1 VAMHRIPEHLAPY
14 PIGWKAKI
22 GLLVPSHDSGYGS
35 YETRTMSPDGVVT
48 LEQRVPGRN
57 VVQSELRSMFENA
70 VDAAATLNH
79 AGPDVIDFIPTAPC
93 FVAGVAEEAAL
104 IAAITERTGVQA
116 TAGGKSV
123 AEALR
128 FVGASR
134 IVMYTPYLE
143 DIQELTNRYFDEQ
156 GIDVL
161 GSRNLRFENPEDI
174 NRVSPHEILAD
185 IVKLRRS
192 YPEAD
197 GVFVV
202 GGCFRTLEITD
213 QLERMIGI
221 PVVGTQQA
229 NMFNCLRMCGV
240 GDPFEGFGRLLAT
253 PRLTGEHAPPAGMA
267 EPSLSA

>member
-1 VAMHRIPEHLAPY
+1 MHTIPAQLAPY

-35 YETRTMSPDGVVT
+35 YETRVMSPDGVVT
-48 LEQRVPGRN
+48 LEQRVPGRT
-57 VVQSELRSMFENA
+57 VVQSELRTMFDSA

-79 AGPDVIDFIPTAPC
+79 AGPDIIDFIPTAPC

-104 IAAITERTGVQA
+104 IAAISERTGVQA
-116 TAGGKSV
+116 TAGGRSV

-128 FVGASR
+128 FVGASK
-134 IVMYTPYLE
+134 IVMYTPYLK
-143 DIQELTNRYFDEQ
+143 DIQELTNRYFDDQ
-156 GIDVL
+156 GFEVL
-161 GSRNLRFENPEDI
+161 GSKNLRFENAEDI

-185 IVKLRRS
+185 IVKLRRAF
-192 YPEAD
+192 PEAE

-240 GDPFEGFGRLLAT
+240 GDRFEGFGRLLGAT
-253 PRLTGEHAPPAGMA
+253 RLSGAYAAEAGAVEALGPA
-267 EPSLSA
+267 

>member
-1 VAMHRIPEHLAPY
+1 MHRIPEQLAPY

-35 YETRTMSPDGVVT
+35 YETRVMSPDGVVT
-48 LEQRVPGRN
+48 LEQRVPGRT
-57 VVQSELRSMFENA
+57 VIQSELRNMFDNA
-70 VDAAATLNH
+70 VEAAATLNH
-79 AGPDVIDFIPTAPC
+79 AGPDIIDFIPTAPC
-93 FVAGVAEEAAL
+93 FVAGVEEEAAL
-104 IAAITERTGVQA
+104 IAAITERTGAQA
-116 TAGGKSV
+116 TAGGLSV

-134 IVMYTPYLE
+134 IVMYTPYLK
-143 DIQELTNRYFDEQ
+143 DIQELTNRYFDDQ
-156 GIDVL
+156 GFEVL
-161 GSRNLRFENPEDI
+161 GSKNLRFENAEDI
-174 NRVSPHEILAD
+174 NRVSPYEILAD
-185 IVKLRRS
+185 IVRLRRTH
-192 YPEAD
+192 PEAD

-240 GDPFEGFGRLLAT
+240 DDQLEGFGRLLGA
-253 PRLTGEHAPPAGMA
+253 PRITGGRAGQAAPVEAPIA
-267 EPSLSA
+267 S

>member
-1 VAMHRIPEHLAPY
+1 MHRIPEQLAPY

-35 YETRTMSPDGVVT
+35 YETRVMSPDGVVT
-48 LEQRVPGRN
+48 LEQRVPGRT
-57 VVQSELRSMFENA
+57 VIQSELRNMFDSA
-70 VDAAATLNH
+70 VEAAATLSH

-93 FVAGVAEEAAL
+93 FVAGVQEEAKL
-104 IAAITERTGVQA
+104 IAAITERTGIQA
-116 TAGGKSV
+116 TAGGLSV
-123 AEALR
+123 VEALR

-134 IVMYTPYLE
+134 IVMYTPYLK
-143 DIQELTNRYFDEQ
+143 DIQELTDRYFDEQ
-156 GIDVL
+156 GFDVI
-161 GSRNLRFENPEDI
+161 GSKNLRFENSEDI

-185 IVKLRRS
+185 IVKLRRA
-192 YPEAD
+192 YPDAD

-213 QLERMIGI
+213 LLERMIGI

-240 GDPFEGFGRLLAT
+240 GDQLDGFGRLLGAA
-253 PRLTGEHAPPAGMA
+253 RMAGQYGGESRPTEVSVHA
-267 EPSLSA
+267 